1 MRSILDAI
9 SLALIVVLLVI
20 AWPWLKDDNDE
31 E

>member
-1 MRSILDAI
+1 MKAILDAI
-9 SLALIVVLLVI
+9 WLALVITLLVI